1 MLLSWPL
8 TGCNP
13 QSDTILLSWKNP
25 ILLENTNGEPVLGLA
40 GPIAGVH
47 EDFLLLGGG
56 ANFPNGFPWE
66 GGKKI
71 VQKELHLYKL
81 NENHGI
87 QYLSSQ
93 VFPEAT
99 AYGISCSTSAGLV
112 IAGGEQSA
120 GITAASWLLTTK
132 GNTIRFSKLP
142 NLPIPLS
149 NAAGCSIEEVIYIGG
164 GETITG
170 MNNRFFKLDLQQQ
183 EFGWQELSPLPYA
196 VSHTILQ
203 QGLSNKGNELLLI
216 GGRKKTENN
225 ISDFY
230 STCYTYNLKT
240 NKWSQA
246 PSLPYPISAALGTSL
261 ADVGIL
267 VMGGDDGSTFKR
279 VEAILSQIVIEKDSI
294 KINELIAQ
302 KNELQ
307 KNHPGFRNRILVLK
321 PEKDKWQE
329 LDTVPFAPPVTSTL
343 LKWKD
348 YLIVPSG
355 EIKAGIRSPFIQ
367 IAQLNTTR

>member
-1 MLLSWPL
+1 MFLSWPL

-13 QSDTILLSWKNP
+13 ESTTIFLDWKNP
-25 ILLENTNGEPVLGLA
+25 ILLENTNGEPILGIA
-40 GPIAGVH
+40 GPIAGIH

-81 NENHGI
+81 DENHGI

-99 AYGISCSTSAGLV
+99 AYGISCSTPAGLV
-112 IAGGEQSA
+112 IAGGEQSV
-120 GITAASWLLTTK
+120 GITAASWLLTK
-132 GNTIRFSKLP
+132 QGDTIRSSKLP
-142 NLPIPLS
+142 SLPIPLS

-170 MNNRFFKLDLQQQ
+170 MSNRFFKLNLKQQ
-183 EFGWQELSPLPYA
+183 EFGWQELAPLPYP
-196 VSHTILQ
+196 VSHSVLQ
-203 QGLSNKGNELLLI
+203 PGFTKNGNELFLL
-216 GGRKKTENN
+216 GGRRKQDNN
-225 ISDFY
+225 ISDIY
-230 STCYTYNLKT
+230 ATCYTYSIET
-240 NKWSQA
+240 DQWTQA
-246 PSLPYPISAALGTSL
+246 PSLPYPVSAALGTSL
-261 ADVGIL
+261 AEAGIL
-267 VMGGDDGSTFKR
+267 LVGGDDGCTFSR
-279 VEAILSQIVIEKDSI
+279 VEEILGQIAKEKDTLRI
-294 KINELIAQ
+294 RELTAQ

-307 KNHPGFRNRILVLK
+307 KNHPGFRKSILVLK
-321 PEKDKWQE
+321 PGKNKWQE
-329 LDTVPFAPPVTSTL
+329 LDTVPFAAPVTSTIV
-343 LKWKD
+343 KWKD

-367 IAQLNTTR
+367 IAQLNTTH